1 MESDSIV
8 GNGNVMERSE
18 QMKSID
24 IALRH
29 HNELIK

>member
-24 IALRH
+24 IALRRY
-29 HNELIK
+29 NELIK